1 MCVVRR
7 YTEQRDYTLP
17 DAATTVRAE
26 SLARKV
32 LVETFEPLLN
42 GIRFYISMTAPEG
55 YKSTGDDWD
64 TVLAE
69 LTSDGLTPQRTYAA
83 LYSADPRST
92 SISHAP
98 EITSSRERCEVSVE
112 LSSEDEGVV
121 RATTAKLDRL
131 MAPLIA
137 GRPEV
142 ETASPAA
149 SLPQP
154 SAPVTPNAP
163 ALAPV
168 ASPQPDTAP
177 PPSWMART
185 WRDHA
190 AALVITVA
198 GTVIAAALLVVLNIG
213 G

>member
-1 MCVVRR
+1 MARR
-7 YTEQRDYTLP
+7 YTEKRDYTLP
-17 DAATTVRAE
+17 DATTTVRAE
-26 SLARKV
+26 SLARQV
-32 LVETFEPLLN
+32 LVDTFEPLLN
-42 GIRFYISMTAPEG
+42 GIRFYISITALEG

-131 MAPLIA
+131 MAPLVA
-137 GRPEV
+137 GSPEV
-142 ETASPAA
+142 ETPSPAEER
-149 SLPQP
+149 PQP
-154 SAPVTPNAP
+154 STPVTPI
-163 ALAPV
+163 APV
-168 ASPQPDTAP
+168 LPPVAITQPDAASA
-177 PPSWMART
+177 PSWLART

-190 AALVITVA
+190 ATLVITVV
-198 GTVIAAALLVVLNIG
+198 GTVIAAALLVALNIG